1 MQIPHYSYP
10 EHKLYQQ
17 LLPISLTNRNVHLR
31 WDMKIYLHY
40 RVGHKPVLKNSDQTK
55 SNPKQTVKYN
65 PSKSPKKKKKKKKHS
80 KQHIILVSYYLLYIY
95 IWEKEEKTKEK
106 EKEKTE
112 PYFVLHGNA
121 NVTVL

>member
-65 PSKSPKKKKKKKKHS
+65 PSKSPKS
-80 KQHIILVSYYLLYIY
+80 NILSLSLIIFYIYIYIY